1 MNSIRQW
8 AELAQEIYE
17 PEDHLAVNAL
27 ANHILRETDPSP
39 VTMEAMR
46 ERGFYCRYMTNEMAH
61 DKIPGDF
68 CCDNGQCQWV
78 INGRVSFITSIGQL
92 DTLLRGLGCTG

>member
-1 MNSIRQW
+1 MSLRDDAEKYRAYNSRH
-8 AELAQEIYE
+8 AGLSLA
-17 PEDHLAVNAL
+17 DHV
-27 ANHILRETDPSP
+27 LRETDPSP

-78 INGRVSFITSIGQL
+78 IGGSVVSVITSIGQL
-92 DTLLRGLGCTG
+92 DTLLRGLGCAG